1 MNDRSASA
9 GVPEPNR
16 STPATS
22 PAAGGPIV
30 LVHGAW
36 VGAWS
41 WEPLLDRL
49 DRSGRRIVAVS
60 LRGAGDRRD
69 EASSAITL
77 EDHVDDVVGVVESA
91 DLHHVTLVGHSYGGR
106 VITRAWA
113 RLAERIVRLVY
124 LDAHAPLLDDGA
136 FGVGSADLPGAC
148 EGGMIPPFGGFDPD
162 PADLGGDEA
171 HARFVA
177 RCVDHPARALRA
189 PFHVDLPA
197 DLPKTYVAATAE
209 RNRRFEPYARAARG
223 RPDWEFRELPGSHW
237 LMYTHPDEVADIVLD
252 NSWSTD
258 R

>member
-1 MNDRSASA
+1 M
-9 GVPEPNR
+9 
-16 STPATS
+16 
-22 PAAGGPIV
+22 

-41 WEPLLDRL
+41 WEPVLDRL
-49 DRSGRRIVAVS
+49 ERSGRRIVTVS
-60 LRGAGDRRD
+60 LRGAGERRG
-69 EASSAITL
+69 EASPAITL
-77 EDHVDDVVGVVESA
+77 EDHVDDVVAAIESA
-91 DLHHVTLVGHSYGGR
+91 DLRRVTLVGHSYGGR
-106 VITRAWA
+106 VITRAWE
-113 RLAERIVRLVY
+113 RLKERVARLVY
-124 LDAHAPLLDDGA
+124 LDAHAPLLDGRASVAD
-136 FGVGSADLPGAC
+136 SADLPVSCG
-148 EGGMIPPFGGFDPD
+148 GGMIPPFGGFDPD
-162 PADLGGDEA
+162 PDDLGGDEA

-209 RNRRFEPYARAARG
+209 RNRRFEPYARAARA
-223 RPDWEFRELPGSHW
+223 RPDWQFRELPGSHW